1 MAKHAVRTGLVG
13 LSAAV
18 GLLAATGGVGHA
30 QPLTTA
36 GHSAAALPAA
46 VAAGYAVVPYE
57 NVNVRKLPSKNGA
70 YLATLTAG
78 RTYTAYCWTRGDTV
92 TDHGITNDIWIGF
105 ADGYSSAVYFKG
117 DEYANLPV
125 SARC

>member
-1 MAKHAVRTGLVG
+1 MNKHAVRTGLIG

-18 GLLAATGGVGHA
+18 GLVTATAGVGHA

-36 GHSAAALPAA
+36 RPAAAALPAS
-46 VAAGYAVVPYE
+46 GYSVVPYE
-57 NVNVRKLPSKNGA
+57 NVNVRKLPRKNGA

-78 RTYTAYCWTRGDTV
+78 RTYTAYCWTLGDTV
-92 TDHGITNDIWIGF
+92 TDHGITNNIWIGF

-117 DEYANLPV
+117 NEYANLPV